1 MNLIDTF
8 VETLDTE
15 DSKIDLKDILT
26 KDKDLYLW
34 EKFVDIFECIE
45 LDDITDSLK
54 KVSAKYKLARTEE
67 ITILAY
73 VKFLELMVTRA
84 SMVRSMKD
92 IDKEQKDKK
101 EPPNTRMYG

>member
-92 IDKEQKDKK
+92 IEEKPKDKK
-101 EPPNTRMYG
+101 SSPNTRMYG